1 MFEKLTYSKERS
13 TKFESLYQEQKY
25 LEDKNGKMVAL
36 QISTK
41 IESLYG
47 WVDKPQN
54 YKDLYKILQLL
65 RGSHLNNLPLKPL
78 KLGWV
83 VFNSVTFQLKCL

>member
-1 MFEKLTYSKERS
+1 MVVFCLFKKLTYSKERS

-54 YKDLYKILQLL
+54 YKDLHKILQLL
-65 RGSHLNNLPLKPL
+65 
-78 KLGWV
+78 
-83 VFNSVTFQLKCL
+83 